1 MLATESTSRDRL
13 LPCPRLGVAALLFVA
28 LCGVACGPSGP
39 ALSPAEQSARA
50 AAGIDVRIRGPWTL
64 QSFTPV
70 TPLEPMLKGLLDIQL
85 GRLVVRFDGR
95 RMVADSI
102 ALHLDRA
109 YQISEVLGDQFKLTS
124 FDEQGVPYDSYC
136 TFRDANTIDV
146 SSASPPW
153 RGQAL
158 VTRGAPVQTPSPW

>member
-1 MLATESTSRDRL
+1 MRATESKPSPCS
-13 LPCPRLGVAALLFVA
+13 LPSPRLRLAALLA
-28 LCGVACGPSGP
+28 LALLGPACGPSGP
-39 ALSPAEQSARA
+39 AVSPAEQSARA
-50 AAGIDVRIRGPWTL
+50 VAGIDVRIRGPWTL

-70 TPLEPMLKGLLDIQL
+70 TPLEPMLKGLVDIQL

-95 RMVADSI
+95 RMVADS
-102 ALHLDRA
+102 LGMHVDRA

-124 FDEQGVPYDSYC
+124 FDAQGVPYDCIC

-158 VTRGAPVQTPSPW
+158 VTRGAPLQGPSPW